1 MGNSKKKRKKQNPR
15 LRLLNDQLSDRKL
28 RLRKLN
34 DAIAT
39 AEAPRTRTDHR
50 NLEALRRRREWDCF
64 SRSTSWSA
72 RSRARGGLGVRRCE
86 SAPWS
91 KGGYPAWASA
101 PSG

>member
-50 NLEALRRRREWDCF
+50 NLEALRRRRMGLLLEIDKLERAISGTGWIGGPALRV
-64 SRSTSWSA
+64 RSVVQ
-72 RSRARGGLGVRRCE
+72 GGLPGLGKR
-86 SAPWS
+86 S
-91 KGGYPAWASA
+91 
-101 PSG
+101 